1 MSTTDQLADP
11 IVSSFVSILCVPLN
25 ELYALLWRVGIVEIK
40 HDEQPRGRAARLVAR
55 VAPGPRRPVCPD
67 PSAHGFQRPRRQT
80 PQRPHRA
87 YSRAA
92 G

>member
-1 MSTTDQLADP
+1 MSTTDNLADP

-25 ELYALLWRVGIVEIK
+25 ELYALLWRVGVVEIR
-40 HDEQPRGRAARLVAR
+40 HDDQPRGRASRLVAR

-67 PSAHGFQRPRRQT
+67 PSAHGSHRPRPQS

-87 YSRAA
+87 YRQAA